1 MFGESGVDF
10 CVSGWLSACAM
21 RTLDHL
27 PRPGYFGEFGGRYVP
42 ETLMPPLQE
51 VEEAVKKILPSRE
64 YRETLRG
71 LLEEYCGRETPIT
84 HCKRLSQELGFDLYL
99 KREDLLHTGAHKINN
114 ALGQALLAHMMGKT
128 HVIAETGAGQ
138 HGVATA
144 TAAAK
149 FGLRCTVFMGAK
161 DVERQA
167 PNVQRMKLLGAKVV
181 PVKSGSCTLKDAIN
195 DALRYWISH
204 QGDTLYVFGTAAG
217 PHPFPTLVRELQRV
231 IGDEARAQML
241 ARTGRLPDYVVA
253 CVGGGSNAIG
263 MLHPFVQ
270 DEEVRL
276 VGVEAGGS
284 GEPGCENSAAINL
297 GRPGV
302 LHGARMM
309 ILQNDDGQIDESS
322 SISAG
327 LDYPGVGPEHVH
339 LSKIGRVHY
348 GVAYDHEALEA
359 FQRLSRAEGI
369 IPALES
375 SHALAWVFKQAA
387 HIPAGS
393 QVLVNLSGRGD
404 KDLAHALQYIHLD

>member
-1 MFGESGVDF
+1 MKTP
-10 CVSGWLSACAM
+10 LA
-21 RTLDHL
+21 HL
-27 PRPGYFGEFGGRYVP
+27 TRPGYFGDFGGRYVP
-42 ETLMPPLQE
+42 ETLMPPLLE
-51 VEEAVKKILPSRE
+51 VEEAVKTILPSAA
-64 YRETLRG
+64 YRDRLKE
-71 LLEEYCGRETPIT
+71 LLAEYCGRETPVT
-84 HCKRLSQELGFDLYL
+84 LCERLSAELGFNLYL

-149 FGLRCTVFMGAK
+149 FGMRCTVFMGAK

-181 PVKSGSCTLKDAIN
+181 AVESGSRTLKDAIN

-204 QGDTLYVFGTAAG
+204 QGDTLYIFGTAAG

-263 MLHPFVQ
+263 MLHPFVE
-270 DEEVRL
+270 DAAVKL

-309 ILQNDDGQIDESS
+309 ILQDADGQIDESS

-339 LSKIGRVHY
+339 LHETGRVHY
-348 GVAYDHEALEA
+348 GIAYDSEALAA
-359 FQRLSRAEGI
+359 FRRLARAEGI

-375 SHALAWVFKQAA
+375 SHALAWVFTHAA
-387 HIPAGS
+387 EIPAGS
-393 QVLVNLSGRGD
+393 NVLVNLSGRGD
-404 KDLAHALQYIHLD
+404 KDLAHALQYINLD

>member
-348 GVAYDHEALEA
+348 GIAYDHEALEA